1 LGKIKSRLEEDCRMN
16 ELYFVKRERK
26 SLRTLRLEFGEC
38 KDKYLLKLIDG
49 EINVK
54 GKSEFSPIESV
65 YDDEQEMLKKV
76 WETRKKLSEERWILK
91 TEEESPTTTQT
102 SFITL
107 NTLGMID
114 GEVSLEYDN

>member
-1 LGKIKSRLEEDCRMN
+1 LEEDYWMK

-26 SLRTLRLEFGEC
+26 SLRTLRLEFGEV
-38 KDKYLLKLIDG
+38 KTKFLLKLIDG
-49 EINVK
+49 EINLK

-65 YDDEQEMLKKV
+65 YDYEQEMLKKV

-91 TEEESPTTTQT
+91 TEEESPKTTQT

-107 NTLGMID
+107 KTLGMID

>member
-1 LGKIKSRLEEDCRMN
+1 MN
-16 ELYFVKRERK
+16 ELYYVKRERK
-26 SLRTLRLEFGEC
+26 SLRTLRIEFGEC
-38 KDKYLLKLIDG
+38 KDKFLLKFIDG
-49 EINVK
+49 ETNLK

-65 YDDEQEMLKKV
+65 YEDEQEMLKKV
-76 WETRKKLSEERWILK
+76 WETRKQLSEERWILK

>member
-1 LGKIKSRLEEDCRMN
+1 MN

-38 KDKYLLKLIDG
+38 KDKYFLKLIDG

-65 YDDEQEMLKKV
+65 YDDGQEMLKKV

-107 NTLGMID
+107 KTLGMID
-114 GEVSLEYDN
+114 GEVSLKYDD